1 MAVSIQLPDSLRRHT
16 GGHRT
21 VEVDARSVR
30 EALERL
36 EAAHPSLR
44 AALRDGSGNV
54 RRFVNILAN
63 AEDIRFLDNLATAL
77 CDGAEVRIVPAVAA
91 GWY

>member
-1 MAVSIQLPDSLRRHT
+1 MAVSIQLPDSLRRLAGGQHT
-16 GGHRT
+16 
-21 VEVDARSVR
+21 VAVDAASVR

-36 EAAHPSLR
+36 EAAHPTLG

-54 RRFVNILAN
+54 RRFVNILAD

-77 CDGAEVRIVPAVAA
+77 SDGAEVRIVPAVAA